1 MHPTATFRQIRL
13 RRAFT
18 LLEVMIAMGIFFMCI
33 FSILA
38 LVSMNL
44 RNARLLQQS
53 RPDAG
58 IIFTEAAETDRFKE
72 GEGDG
77 DFDAAFP
84 NFNYATSTNRF
95 TTNGMFKVDVI
106 IRNPA
111 GGLETNFALFFR
123 PNSPQA
129 FEPR

>member
-1 MHPTATFRQIRL
+1 MNLTAKCHEIRA

-33 FSILA
+33 FSILS
-38 LVSMNL
+38 LVGMNL

-58 IIFTEAAETDRFKE
+58 IIFAEAAQTDRFTE

-77 DFDAAFP
+77 DFDQAFP
-84 NFNYATSTNRF
+84 GFSYAVSTNRF
-95 TTNGMFKVDVI
+95 DTNGTFKVEVFI
-106 IRNPA
+106 KNTA
-111 GGLETNFALFFR
+111 GLLETKYALLFR
-123 PNSPQA
+123 PASPKA
-129 FEPR
+129 FEPM